1 MYLKQLEI
9 QGFKSFPDKTV
20 LNFGADITAI
30 VGPNGSGKSNISD
43 AILWV
48 MGEQNS
54 RQLRGAKMEDVIFG
68 GTEKRNQMGFA
79 QVTLV
84 IDNTGHIFPRD
95 ESEVA
100 VTRRY
105 YRSGESEYYINRQSV
120 RLKDVNELFM
130 DTGMGRE
137 GYSIIGQ
144 GKIDEILSVKSGE
157 RREVFEEAAGI
168 SKYRHRKEESER
180 KLQRTEENLVRIND
194 KIAELWSL
202 QVGKFLVLRDSWKG
216 LDRRAGGWTPWQQA
230 ETAKNGPGAA
240 RDEPGCGCW
249 RSPCGWRRPL
259 FRPCNVGRGDLKLEA
274 RPAHGPLG
282 RTASGPR
289 MQALDAVYAAMER
302 KVWQRSRPTTSGP
315 RSGTRCRG
323 QASGIDAQAQQE
335 SSAIAVLENSLSH
348 DRQTLERLDRELADT
363 QQRAGNLQE
372 QADALTDRMARIDRE
387 TEDLGSE
394 LSALMESLR
403 QLAQSAGSAQQ
414 EAEALRAQE
423 TLAVA
428 AAAQGRTELA
438 ALDATDAQAQARQ
451 TAIAADSAAANEK
464 LDQCRREAAENNAA
478 LDAAREDQQAAAN
491 IIQGHSLKMEGRRRR
506 AQEAAQQADQLR
518 RQANAMEDRIRLLTE
533 MEKEYEGFSRAV
545 KAVMQAADRS
555 TLSGIRGP
563 VASLMSTQPQYTVA
577 LEIALGAALQNIVVD
592 RDTDAKE
599 AISFLKRR
607 DAGRA
612 TFLPMSAIRGDMLR
626 EPRLSQEYGFVGI
639 ASQLVTYDPQY
650 DGIFQNLLGRTVV
663 VEDLDCGVNM
673 ARRYQNRFRIVTLD
687 GQVINRGGSMTGG
700 SVSRSAG
707 VLSRAS
713 ELAGLREQLGSLKSS
728 LAEAARRAEDLGRDL
743 QKAQYELDVAQDQH
757 RAAQQQVL
765 ALETRE
771 QHYDSL
777 RESLEET
784 LRALDTEN
792 QQLTRQT
799 ADCAARRQTAEQ
811 EIRRQEDRAAQL
823 RQQAQERLAGQSELQ
838 TKTGGISD
846 EIARRKEQQAALAAE
861 RQGAQSRLED
871 LRQLMEDL
879 AGDCRG
885 REDLR
890 RQLMEAQAQSQAQIT
905 DHRARAEAL
914 HRQAEELRARLQGLQ
929 QEKLT
934 LEQQRTALNRETQSR
949 NDAVL
954 AAQGELS
961 RLEQKRSAAA
971 MEEKNILDKLWERY
985 ELSHSEAQAQRV
997 ELESVPKATRRIG
1010 ELNRAIKALGTPNI
1024 GAIEEYDRVNGRYTY
1039 LSDQR
1044 ADVEQAK
1051 GELTGVID
1059 QLTRQMTEIFAR
1071 QFKLL
1076 NDSFQETFLELFGG
1090 GKARLELE
1098 DERDIL
1104 NCGIEIKVQ
1113 PPGKQLKTI
1122 TLLSGGEKA
1131 FVAIALYFAI
1141 LKVHPTP
1148 FCVMDEIE
1156 AALDEANV
1164 VRYARYMRRIAGK
1177 TQFIVITH
1185 RRGTMEE
1192 ADVLY
1197 GVTMQERGV
1206 SRILTINLNDMAKE
1220 LNIK

>member
-1 MYLKQLEI
+1 MYLKALEI

-68 GTEKRNQMGFA
+68 GTEKRSQMGFA

-168 SKYRHRKEESER
+168 SKFRHRKEESER

-194 KIAELWSL
+194 KIAELEL
-202 QVGKFLVLRDSWKG
+202 QVEPLR
-216 LDRRAGGWTPWQQA
+216 QQA
-230 ETAKNGPGAA
+230 ETAKKYLVL
-240 RDEPGCGCW
+240 RDELRVLEISVWLENLQALRAGA
-249 RSPCGWRRPL
+249 
-259 FRPCNVGRGDLKLEA
+259 LKLEA
-274 RPAHGPLG
+274 DL
-282 RTASGPR
+282 RTAQEDR
-289 MQALDAVYAAMER
+289 QRAQADLDAVYAAGEESLEKIR
-302 KVWQRSRPTTSGP
+302 DNDVRAEALRDRVSQLDAAAQEETS
-315 RSGTRCRG
+315 
-323 QASGIDAQAQQE
+323 AM
-335 SSAIAVLENSLSH
+335 AVLENSLSH
-348 DRQTLERLDRELADT
+348 DKQTLERLDRELADT
-363 QQRAGNLQE
+363 QQRAGNLRA
-372 QADALTDRMARIDRE
+372 QADALTDRIDQIDAEAQDLARQLE
-387 TEDLGSE
+387 E
-394 LSALMESLR
+394 LMDALR
-403 QLAQSAGSAQQ
+403 QLAESAGSAQQ
-414 EAEALRAQE
+414 EAEALRAKE

-428 AAAQGRTELA
+428 DAARGRTELA
-438 ALDATDAQAQARQ
+438 ALDATRTQAQARQ
-451 TAIAADSAAANEK
+451 AAIAADSAAAREK
-464 LDQCRREAAENNAA
+464 LDQCRREAEENNAS
-478 LDAAREDQQAAAN
+478 LTAAREEEQAAAN
-491 IIQGHSLKMEGRRRR
+491 VIQGHSLKMEGRRRR
-506 AQEAAQQADQLR
+506 AQEAAQQAEQLR
-518 RQANAMEDRIRLLTE
+518 RQLAAMEDRIRLLTE
-533 MEKEYEGFSRAV
+533 MEKDYEGFSRAV
-545 KAVMQAADRS
+545 KGVMQAADRG
-555 TLSGIRGP
+555 TLSGIHGP
-563 VASLMSTQPQYTVA
+563 VASLMTTDPQYTVA

-599 AISFLKRR
+599 AIAFLKRR

-626 EPRLSQEYGFVGI
+626 EPRLAQEYGFVGI
-639 ASQLVTYDPQY
+639 ASQLVTYDARY

-713 ELAGLREQLGSLKSS
+713 ELSGLREQLTGLKASLDQ
-728 LAEAARRAEDLGRDL
+728 AAHRAEETGRDL
-743 QKAQYELDVAQDQH
+743 QKAQYELDVAREQQQN
-757 RAAQQQVL
+757 AAQQVL
-765 ALETRE
+765 ALETRG

-777 RESLEET
+777 RETLEAEN
-784 LRALDTEN
+784 LR
-792 QQLTRQT
+792 LTRQT
-799 ADCAARRQTAEQ
+799 ADGDARRRELQTK
-811 EIRRQEDRAAQL
+811 IDGQEDLARQL
-823 RQQAQERLAGQSELQ
+823 RQQAQDCLAGQSDLQ
-838 TKTGGISD
+838 SKTGGISD
-846 EIARRKEQQAALAAE
+846 RITRCKEQQAALAAE
-861 RQGAQSRLED
+861 RQGAESRLAD
-871 LRQLMEDL
+871 LRQLMTDLDGDCRSREDL
-879 AGDCRG
+879 A
-885 REDLR
+885 
-890 RQLMEAQAQSQAQIT
+890 RQLHESQV
-905 DHRARAEAL
+905 RAREQMAEHQTRCDSL
-914 HRQAEELRARLQGLQ
+914 HRQAEDLRGQLQTLQ
-929 QEKLT
+929 QEKLD
-934 LEQQRTALNRETQSR
+934 LEQQRTALNRQTQTC
-949 NDAVL
+949 NDAVI
-954 AAQGELS
+954 AAQQELS

-971 MEEKNILDKLWERY
+971 MEEKTILDKLWERY

-1010 ELNRAIKALGTPNI
+1010 ELNRSIKALGTPNI
-1024 GAIEEYDRVNGRYTY
+1024 GAIEEYERVNGRYTY

-1044 ADVEQAK
+1044 ADVERAK

-1059 QLTRQMTEIFAR
+1059 QLTQQMTEIFAQ
-1071 QFKLL
+1071 QFRLL

-1098 DERDIL
+1098 DEKDIL

>member
-1 MYLKQLEI
+1 MYLKALEI

-79 QVTLV
+79 QVTLI

-168 SKYRHRKEESER
+168 SKFRHRKEESER

-194 KIAELWSL
+194 KIAELEL
-202 QVGKFLVLRDSWKG
+202 QVEPLR
-216 LDRRAGGWTPWQQA
+216 QQA
-230 ETAKNGPGAA
+230 ETAKKYLVL
-240 RDEPGCGCW
+240 RDELRVLEISVWLENLQALRAGA
-249 RSPCGWRRPL
+249 
-259 FRPCNVGRGDLKLEA
+259 LKLEA
-274 RPAHGPLG
+274 DL
-282 RTASGPR
+282 RTAEEDR
-289 MQALDAVYAAMER
+289 QRAQADLDAVYAAGEESLEKIR
-302 KVWQRSRPTTSGP
+302 DNDVRAEALRDQVSQLDAAAQEETS
-315 RSGTRCRG
+315 
-323 QASGIDAQAQQE
+323 AM
-335 SSAIAVLENSLSH
+335 AVLENSLSH
-348 DRQTLERLDRELADT
+348 DKQTLERLDRELADT
-363 QQRAGNLQE
+363 QQRAGNLRA
-372 QADALTDRMARIDRE
+372 QADALTDRIDQIDAETQDLARQLE
-387 TEDLGSE
+387 E
-394 LSALMESLR
+394 LMDALR
-403 QLAQSAGSAQQ
+403 QLAESAGSAQQ
-414 EAEALRAQE
+414 EAEALRAKE

-428 AAAQGRTELA
+428 DAARGRTELA
-438 ALDATDAQAQARQ
+438 ALDATRTQAQARQ
-451 TAIAADSAAANEK
+451 AAIAADSAAAREK
-464 LDQCRREAAENNAA
+464 LDQCRREAEENNAS
-478 LDAAREDQQAAAN
+478 LTAAREEEQAAAN
-491 IIQGHSLKMEGRRRR
+491 VIQGHSLKMEGRRRR
-506 AQEAAQQADQLR
+506 AQEAAQQAEQLR
-518 RQANAMEDRIRLLTE
+518 RQLAAMEDRIRLLTE
-533 MEKEYEGFSRAV
+533 MEKDYEGFSRAV
-545 KAVMQAADRS
+545 KGVMQAADRG
-555 TLSGIRGP
+555 TLSGIHGP
-563 VASLMSTQPQYTVA
+563 VASLMTTDPQYTVA

-599 AISFLKRR
+599 AIAFLKRR

-626 EPRLSQEYGFVGI
+626 EPRLDQEYGFVGI
-639 ASQLVTYDPQY
+639 ASQLVTYDARY

-687 GQVINRGGSMTGG
+687 GQIINRGGSMTGG

-713 ELAGLREQLGSLKSS
+713 ELSGLREQMTGLKASLGQ
-728 LAEAARRAEDLGRDL
+728 AAHRAEETGRDL
-743 QKAQYELDVAQDQH
+743 QKAQYELDVAREQQQN
-757 RAAQQQVL
+757 AAQQVL
-765 ALETRE
+765 ALETRG

-777 RESLEET
+777 RETLNATLE
-784 LRALDTEN
+784 ALDAEN
-792 QQLTRQT
+792 LRLTRQT
-799 ADCAARRQTAEQ
+799 ADGDARR
-811 EIRRQEDRAAQL
+811 R
-823 RQQAQERLAGQSELQ
+823 ELQ
-838 TKTGGISD
+838 TKIDG
-846 EIARRKEQQAALAAE
+846 Q
-861 RQGAQSRLED
+861 
-871 LRQLMEDL
+871 EDL
-879 AGDCRG
+879 A
-885 REDLR
+885 
-890 RQLMEAQAQSQAQIT
+890 RQLHESQV
-905 DHRARAEAL
+905 RAREQMAEHQTRCDSL
-914 HRQAEELRARLQGLQ
+914 HRQAEDLRGQLQTLQ
-929 QEKLT
+929 QEKLD
-934 LEQQRTALNRETQSR
+934 LEQQRTALNRQTQTC
-949 NDAVL
+949 NDAVI
-954 AAQGELS
+954 AAQQELS

-971 MEEKNILDKLWERY
+971 MEEKTILDKLWERY

-1010 ELNRAIKALGTPNI
+1010 ELNRSIKALGTPNI
-1024 GAIEEYDRVNGRYTY
+1024 GAIEEYERVNGRYTY

-1059 QLTRQMTEIFAR
+1059 QLTQQMTEIFAQ
-1071 QFKLL
+1071 QFRLL

-1098 DERDIL
+1098 DEKDIL

>member
-1 MYLKQLEI
+1 MYLKALEI

-79 QVTLV
+79 QVTLI

-194 KIAELWSL
+194 KIAELEL
-202 QVGKFLVLRDSWKG
+202 QVEPLR
-216 LDRRAGGWTPWQQA
+216 QQA
-230 ETAKNGPGAA
+230 ETAKKYLVL
-240 RDEPGCGCW
+240 RDELRVLEISVWLENLQALRAGA
-249 RSPCGWRRPL
+249 
-259 FRPCNVGRGDLKLEA
+259 LKLEA
-274 RPAHGPLG
+274 DL
-282 RTASGPR
+282 RTAQEDR
-289 MQALDAVYAAMER
+289 QRAQEDLDAVYAAGEESLEKIR
-302 KVWQRSRPTTSGP
+302 DNDVRAEAL
-315 RSGTRCRG
+315 RG
-323 QASGIDAQAQQE
+323 QVSQLDAAAQE
-335 SSAIAVLENSLSH
+335 ETSAMAVLENSLSH
-348 DRQTLERLDRELADT
+348 DKQTLERLDRELADT
-363 QQRAGNLQE
+363 QQRAGNLRT
-372 QADALTDRMARIDRE
+372 QADALTDRIDQIDAEAQDLARQLE
-387 TEDLGSE
+387 E
-394 LSALMESLR
+394 LMDALR
-403 QLAQSAGSAQQ
+403 QLAESAGSAQQ
-414 EAEALRAQE
+414 EAEALRAKE

-428 AAAQGRTELA
+428 DAARGRTELA
-438 ALDATDAQAQARQ
+438 ALDATRTQAQARQ
-451 TAIAADSAAANEK
+451 AADSAAAREK
-464 LDQCRREAAENNAA
+464 LDQCRREAEENNAS
-478 LDAAREDQQAAAN
+478 LTAAREEEQAAAN
-491 IIQGHSLKMEGRRRR
+491 VIQGHSLKMEGRRRR
-506 AQEAAQQADQLR
+506 AQEAAQQAEQLR
-518 RQANAMEDRIRLLTE
+518 RQLAAMEDRIRLLTE
-533 MEKEYEGFSRAV
+533 MEKDYEGFSRAV
-545 KAVMQAADRS
+545 KGVMQAADRG
-555 TLSGIRGP
+555 TLSGIHGP
-563 VASLMSTQPQYTVA
+563 VASLMTTDPQYTVA

-599 AISFLKRR
+599 AIAFLKRR

-626 EPRLSQEYGFVGI
+626 EPRLAQEYGFVGI
-639 ASQLVTYDPQY
+639 ASQLVTYDARY

-713 ELAGLREQLGSLKSS
+713 ELSGLREQLTGLKASLGQ
-728 LAEAARRAEDLGRDL
+728 AAHRAEETGRDL
-743 QKAQYELDVAQDQH
+743 QKAQYELDVAREQQQN
-757 RAAQQQVL
+757 AAQQVL
-765 ALETRE
+765 ALETRS

-777 RESLEET
+777 RETLNATLE
-784 LRALDTEN
+784 ALDAEN
-792 QQLTRQT
+792 LRLTRQT
-799 ADCAARRQTAEQ
+799 ADGDARRRELQTK
-811 EIRRQEDRAAQL
+811 IDGQEDLARQL
-823 RQQAQERLAGQSELQ
+823 RQQAQNCLAGQSDLQ
-838 TKTGGISD
+838 SKTGGISD
-846 EIARRKEQQAALAAE
+846 RITRCKEQQAALAAE
-861 RQGAQSRLED
+861 RQGAESRLAD
-871 LRQLMEDL
+871 LRQLMTDLDGDCRSREDL
-879 AGDCRG
+879 A
-885 REDLR
+885 
-890 RQLMEAQAQSQAQIT
+890 RQLHESQV
-905 DHRARAEAL
+905 RAREQMAEHQTRCDSL
-914 HRQAEELRARLQGLQ
+914 HRQAEDLRGQLQTLQ
-929 QEKLT
+929 QEKLD
-934 LEQQRTALNRETQSR
+934 LEQKRTALNRQTQTC
-949 NDAVL
+949 NDAVI
-954 AAQGELS
+954 AAQQELS

-971 MEEKNILDKLWERY
+971 MEEKTILDKLWERY

-1010 ELNRAIKALGTPNI
+1010 ELNRSIKALGTPNI
-1024 GAIEEYDRVNGRYTY
+1024 GAIEEYERVNGRYTY

-1059 QLTRQMTEIFAR
+1059 QLTQQMTEIFAQ
-1071 QFKLL
+1071 QFRLL

-1098 DERDIL
+1098 DEKDIL